1 VSLPLRALALPAEHG
16 GWGFVLE
23 PIVLGLIVSP
33 SRAGF
38 ALALAATATFLARHP
53 LRLATGDR
61 LKGRQTTRTG
71 RAVAVAAF
79 YGLLA
84 ALAFGFAWTDAA
96 GPAFWIPLLAATPLL
111 GAQFGYDVRNRG
123 RDLAPELLGAAAPGS
138 LASAITIV
146 GGGPV
151 GTALVLW
158 PLLALRGVASVLYVR
173 ARLRRDRGQPYDAR
187 STWTSHLLALLL
199 AAAFAATGRAP
210 WLAVAAF
217 AGLLARAAFGLKRT
231 RALKPQ
237 VLGLREL
244 AYGLGT
250 AAVIGLGYLRTP

>member
-1 VSLPLRALALPAEHG
+1 VSLPLRALTLPAEHG
-16 GWGFVLE
+16 GWSFVLE
-23 PIVLGLIVSP
+23 PIVLGLLVSP
-33 SRAGF
+33 SRPGV
-38 ALALAATATFLARHP
+38 ALALAAMATFLARHP
-53 LRLATGDR
+53 LRLAAGDR
-61 LKGRQTTRTG
+61 VKGRQTARTG
-71 RAVAVAAF
+71 QAVAVAAF

-96 GPAFWIPLLAATPLL
+96 RPAFWVPLLAATPLL
-111 GAQFGYDVRNRG
+111 GTQFACDVRNRG
-123 RDLAPELLGAAAPGS
+123 RNLTPELLGAAAPGS

-146 GGGPV
+146 GGGAV

-187 STWTSHLLALLL
+187 STWTSHLSALLL
-199 AAAFAATGRAP
+199 AAAFASTGHAP
-210 WLAVAAF
+210 FSAVAAF
-217 AGLLARAAFGLKRT
+217 AGLLARAAFGLTRT
-231 RALKPQ
+231 RPLKPQ

-250 AAVIGLGYLRTP
+250 AVVIGLGYVRIP